1 MAQRAIFI
9 CHARTEAR
17 LCQQLAEMLEAA
29 GVSVAY
35 DTYDLLPPANVAS
48 HGTSPPSATLEQD
61 LRAAHAFLVL
71 LSKDALASARIR
83 SEAHRYHNLHAQD
96 PSRMIIPIVVGE
108 VDSAAIWWFLLA
120 YPRVEVAQVP
130 GEQTAQFAA
139 LSIGV
144 LSALGLPVP
153 ARLFMTGA
161 APFAQVAPFGQIA
174 PFGQV
179 APPAPRSV
187 VPTSVAVTRS
197 RSPEERRFL
206 VWRGVHKAVVAV
218 AHMLS
223 RRQ

>member
-35 DTYDLLPPANVAS
+35 DTYDPLPPANVAS

-83 SEAHRYHNLHAQD
+83 SEAHRYHYLHAQD

-161 APFAQVAPFGQIA
+161 APF
-174 PFGQV
+174 GQV

-187 VPTSVAVTRS
+187 VPTSVTVTRS

-206 VWRGVHKAVVAV
+206 VWRGVHKAVAAV